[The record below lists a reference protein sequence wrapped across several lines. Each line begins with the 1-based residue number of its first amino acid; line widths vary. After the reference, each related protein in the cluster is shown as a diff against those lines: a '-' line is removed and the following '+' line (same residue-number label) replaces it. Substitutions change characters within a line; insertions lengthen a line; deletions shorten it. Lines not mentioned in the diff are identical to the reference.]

1 MLAAPVTENR
11 MTAPAFALT
20 AIAATANPAVY
31 ATLDDWLAAR
41 NLVPIRTRDV
51 PVPRSLSD
59 RRLCRTMWISAAAVP
74 ASIAAELRQLSEDS
88 GIDLIWQEMA
98 SRQRDYR
105 LAIFDMDSTL
115 IRCEVIDELA
125 TEAGVGEAVST
136 ITEQAM
142 RGEIDFQESFRRR
155 LSMLR
160 GLPEEVLMSIAG
172 RLPVTEGMP
181 ELITTLRARGIY
193 TAIVSGG
200 FTYFAEYLQRH
211 YGFDRVLAN
220 ALEIIDHRVTGRVLG
235 DIIDGPAK
243 RDWLMALA
251 SELAIEP
258 EQIIAVGDGA
268 NDIPMLQAAGL
279 GVAFQAKPRVREVV
293 PCAINF
299 SGLDSVLYLL
309 GSKSELHVD

>member
-1 MLAAPVTENR
+1 
-11 MTAPAFALT
+11 
-20 AIAATANPAVY
+20 
-31 ATLDDWLAAR
+31 
-41 NLVPIRTRDV
+41 
-51 PVPRSLSD
+51 
-59 RRLCRTMWISAAAVP
+59 MWISAAAVP

-155 LSMLR
+155 LSMLS
-160 GLPEEVLMSIAG
+160 GLPEAALVSIAD

-220 ALEIIDHRVTGRVLG
+220 ALEIVDQRVTGRVLG
-235 DIIDGPAK
+235 DIIDGSAK
-243 RDWLMALA
+243 R
-251 SELAIEP
+251 
-258 EQIIAVGDGA
+258 
-268 NDIPMLQAAGL
+268 
-279 GVAFQAKPRVREVV
+279 
-293 PCAINF
+293 
-299 SGLDSVLYLL
+299 
-309 GSKSELHVD
+309 